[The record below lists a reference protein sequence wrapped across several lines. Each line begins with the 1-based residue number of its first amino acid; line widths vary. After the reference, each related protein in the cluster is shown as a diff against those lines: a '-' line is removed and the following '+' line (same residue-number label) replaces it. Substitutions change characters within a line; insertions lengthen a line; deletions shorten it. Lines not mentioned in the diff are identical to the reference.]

1 MPPSAG
7 AITSLGP
14 LGTLEHEGSERAPQ
28 RGGVLRVLQH
38 ERALEVATAV
48 QTRGETEM
56 PLQQSAGFLEELED
70 VFLRHTCSLGPLS
83 IMLKTARTAE
93 IQSNSIYVKI
103 KASAAKRSVLMS
115 GHSKWHSI
123 KHKKAATDSKRG
135 RIFTRLIK
143 EMTVAARSGGGDL
156 DANPRLRLVVNT
168 AKAAN
173 MPAEN
178 IKRAIMRGTGELP
191 GVSYEEINYEGY
203 GPGGVAIFMRTLTDN
218 RNRTVAELRH
228 ILSKNGGN
236 LGEGGCVAWMFE
248 RKGYLVVEK
257 AAASEEKLLDLVLG
271 NGGDDMTEDG
281 DNYEIFSAPEKFEAL
296 KAALEAAEHP
306 PGCLRSLHGPPEL
319 HQARGQGGSNHAEAH
334 GSSRGPGR
342 HPERLVQLRH

>member
-1 MPPSAG
+1 
-7 AITSLGP
+7 
-14 LGTLEHEGSERAPQ
+14 
-28 RGGVLRVLQH
+28 
-38 ERALEVATAV
+38 
-48 QTRGETEM
+48 
-56 PLQQSAGFLEELED
+56 
-70 VFLRHTCSLGPLS
+70 
-83 IMLKTARTAE
+83 
-93 IQSNSIYVKI
+93 
-103 KASAAKRSVLMS
+103 MS

-191 GVSYEEINYEGY
+191 GVSYEDVNYEGY

-218 RNRTVAELRH
+218 RNRTVAEVRH

-236 LGEGGCVAWMFE
+236 LGEAGCVAWMFD
-248 RKGYLVVEK
+248 RKGYFVVEK
-257 AAASEEKLLDLVLG
+257 AAASEEKLLDLIL
-271 NGGDDMTEDG
+271 NHGGDDMREDG
-281 DNYEIFSAPEKFEAL
+281 DNYEIFSAPESFETL
-296 KAALEAAEHP
+296 KAALESAGIPMGASEVSMVPQNYIKLEGKEAQTMLKLMEALEDQEDIQNVWANFDIDEAA
-306 PGCLRSLHGPPEL
+306 L
-319 HQARGQGGSNHAEAH
+319 QEA
-334 GSSRGPGR
+334 S
-342 HPERLVQLRH
+342 